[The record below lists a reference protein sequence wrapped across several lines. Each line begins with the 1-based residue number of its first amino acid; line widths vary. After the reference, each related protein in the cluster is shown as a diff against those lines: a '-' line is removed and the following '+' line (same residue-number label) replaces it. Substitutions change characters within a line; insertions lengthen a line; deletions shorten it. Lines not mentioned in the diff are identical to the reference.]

1 MITVWNDSMSNLND
15 FDRIWIQD
23 NTSGSVQDERQET
36 KEMSDNTTSIHMNQI
51 MLELSSSSMT
61 QDDKNTKQVLM
72 WLNQDDDDWINDLIH
87 ETAIQIKWTWLTLI
101 WVIDLSD
108 DLTSWQYLFLDKCA
122 T

>member
-87 ETAIQIKWTWLTLI
+87 ETAIQIKRTWLALI

>member
-23 NTSGSVQDERQET
+23 NTSDSVQDERQEM
-36 KEMSDNTTSIHMNQI
+36 KKMSDNTTSIHMNRI
-51 MLELSSSSMT
+51 MLELSSSFMT
-61 QDDKNTKQVLM
+61 QDDKNTKQILM